1 MDEKTEE
8 LRDIFQDVTDSD
20 TVTESQEESRGSLT
34 DQGGDVTERLESV
47 VSSLREHYEFD
58 TDLSDDDY
66 RRLLR
71 SFYDGATDA
80 DLADEL
86 DVPRETVFRARMDLH
101 CFRER
106 DTDAP
111 FDLDALRDRLDE
123 AATMNAL
130 ADAFD
135 VSPSTLRRY
144 RRVLAAKDEARRAN
158 HRYQDEYETI
168 LADSDLSGRLTQ
180 DVAED
185 GLDEATEGMEVDVD
199 F

>member
-1 MDEKTEE
+1 
-8 LRDIFQDVTDSD
+8 
-20 TVTESQEESRGSLT
+20 
-34 DQGGDVTERLESV
+34 
-47 VSSLREHYEFD
+47 
-58 TDLSDDDY
+58 
-66 RRLLR
+66 
-71 SFYDGATDA
+71 
-80 DLADEL
+80 
-86 DVPRETVFRARMDLH
+86 MDLH

-111 FDLDALRDRLDE
+111 FDLDVLRDRLDE
-123 AATMNAL
+123 EVTMNAL

>member
-47 VSSLREHYEFD
+47 VSSLQEHYEFD

-86 DVPRETVFRARMDLH
+86 DVSRETVFRARMDLH

-123 AATMNAL
+123 AVTMNAL